1 MKSYGFHYG
10 HNNNVGILFIFLS
23 STGRPVRATTVA
35 ATKASL
41 ALSVPYGR
49 SKNPA
54 SSKPKFT
61 QNPSHQMDAAVN
73 GVSAMRKRQRC
84 ARKSRKPNSKL
95 PLPFDEQAITN
106 YFQVKVKSN
115 VADVH
120 AYNEF
125 APMYANFGDPDADE
139 EDTESDDAMQQF
151 NGFDYQNEANITVTS
166 TNAVQRSKLMASGS
180 LSTDYDDADDDDDND
195 GSGSNHS
202 STSRNSIQPTNI
214 FLQKPVLHLNIDKS
228 PNQPSSIVINKHL
241 DVSPN
246 FTLNFA
252 AFNNSIS
259 CRSTSVDTDASVAI
273 STAHLNNNNN
283 NNDNCTQHRMTGNER
298 KRKSFSQQMHAQLKR
313 TKRFSKRADHGQIDA
328 LDHSDSNSC
337 DSGVVVDKSFEVM
350 AANDIK
356 PTTPHRIVC
365 PSTSP
370 VKHFKDPQ
378 QSINTNQSP
387 KSTSSPKGREN
398 TSKRR

>member
-1 MKSYGFHYG
+1 M
-10 HNNNVGILFIFLS
+10 
-23 STGRPVRATTVA
+23 RATTVA

-54 SSKPKFT
+54 TSNQKIA
-61 QNPSHQMDAAVN
+61 QNPSNQMDTAVN
-73 GVSAMRKRQRC
+73 SVPAIRQRERR
-84 ARKSRKPNSKL
+84 ARKPRKPNSKV

-115 VADVH
+115 VADDH
-120 AYNEF
+120 GYNAF
-125 APMYANFGDPDADE
+125 APMYTNFGDPDAEE
-139 EDTESDDAMQQF
+139 EDDESDDAMQQF
-151 NGFDYQNEANITVTS
+151 NGFDFQNQADISVTN
-166 TNAVQRSKLMASGS
+166 TNVAKRSKSMASGS
-180 LSTDYDDADDDDDND
+180 LSTDYDDGDEDDD

-202 STSRNSIQPTNI
+202 STSQNSIQPTNI

-283 NNDNCTQHRMTGNER
+283 NCIQQRMAGNER
-298 KRKSFSQQMHAQLKR
+298 KRKSFSQQMQAKLKR
-313 TKRFSKRADHGQIDA
+313 TKRFSKRAISSSDNGQIDP
-328 LDHSDSNSC
+328 LNHSDSNSC
-337 DSGVVVDKSFEVM
+337 DSGVVVDKSFEAM
-350 AANDIK
+350 AANAIK

-387 KSTSSPKGREN
+387 ISTNTPKAREKS
-398 TSKRR
+398 SKRR